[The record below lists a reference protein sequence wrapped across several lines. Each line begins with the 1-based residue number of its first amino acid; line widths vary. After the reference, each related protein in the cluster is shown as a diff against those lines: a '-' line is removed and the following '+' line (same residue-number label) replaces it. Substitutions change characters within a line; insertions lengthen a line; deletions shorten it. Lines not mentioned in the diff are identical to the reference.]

1 MTCHQKWLGGPN
13 LAPRG
18 LTFDTWGLKGQIN
31 VECTIFSKNIY
42 TFIILHISVIFLSEL
57 KFSDE
62 IVQLLK
68 TNPGHG
74 SHDSDEMTEEE
85 GSGHMSHFPHN
96 V

>member
-1 MTCHQKWLGGPN
+1 MYN
-13 LAPRG
+13 I
-18 LTFDTWGLKGQIN
+18 LKN
-31 VECTIFSKNIY
+31 YKYFYYSTHFCD
-42 TFIILHISVIFLSEL
+42 FLSEL
-57 KFSDE
+57 KFLDE